1 VAGGDARRLPGG
13 AVRLPNDPVA
23 SDTDRQSLSG
33 RELVTVAR
41 YIGQSG
47 DSERTRPFLLR
58 LARLVNGPGE
68 TLLLAHLAV
77 ELKRPDIAL
86 VIARRA
92 TESGVTLF
100 DASFPVVDIGTT
112 GSIERALALAVTRQ
126 ESAFNAGAVSSSG
139 ALGLMQLMPGTARDV
154 AGKLG
159 VPFIQDKLTHDPTYN
174 VQLGT
179 QYLADMLQRFG
190 GSYELAL
197 AAYNAGPGRVARWME
212 SIGDPRAGKIDMVDW
227 IEMIPFRETRNYVQ
241 RIMEGVGVYRDRLNG
256 PFQTLQPAM
265 GRS

>member
-1 VAGGDARRLPGG
+1 
-13 AVRLPNDPVA
+13 VA
-23 SDTDRQSLSG
+23 SDADRQALGG
-33 RELVTVAR
+33 RELVAVAR
-41 YIGQSG
+41 YIGQAG
-47 DSERTRPFLLR
+47 DAERTRPFLLR
-58 LARLVNGPGE
+58 LARMVSGPGE
-68 TLLLAHLAV
+68 TLLLSHLAT

-92 TESGVTLF
+92 TENGVTLF
-100 DASFPVVDIGTT
+100 EASFPVVELGST
-112 GSIERALALAVTRQ
+112 GAIERALALAVTRQ
-126 ESAFNAGAVSSSG
+126 ESAFNAGAVSASG

-154 AGKLG
+154 AGRIG
-159 VPFIQDKLTHDPTYN
+159 VPFIQDKLTRDPAYN
-174 VQLGT
+174 VNLGS
-179 QYLADMLQRFG
+179 QYLAEMLQRFG

-197 AAYNAGPGRVARWME
+197 AAYNAGPNRVARWLD

-256 PFQTLQPAM
+256 PFRAVPPAM